1 MQATRSG
8 GVLVLV
14 GLGAPEVKI
23 PIVDASVREV
33 DIRGIFR
40 YANWYVY
47 IIISYLALFG
57 LLVWPLRVELTLP
70 RLYLASRVPL
80 YQE

>member
-1 MQATRSG
+1 MSKKKVTYPFPLQATRSG

-23 PIVDASVREV
+23 PIVDATVREV

-40 YANWYVY
+40 YVNWYVT
-47 IIISYLALFG
+47 SLSH
-57 LLVWPLRVELTLP
+57 TLW
-70 RLYLASRVPL
+70 V
-80 YQE
+80 

>member
-1 MQATRSG
+1 M
-8 GVLVLV
+8 

-40 YANWYVY
+40 YANWY
-47 IIISYLALFG
+47 IHLDL
-57 LLVWPLRVELTLP
+57 
-70 RLYLASRVPL
+70 SR
-80 YQE
+80 